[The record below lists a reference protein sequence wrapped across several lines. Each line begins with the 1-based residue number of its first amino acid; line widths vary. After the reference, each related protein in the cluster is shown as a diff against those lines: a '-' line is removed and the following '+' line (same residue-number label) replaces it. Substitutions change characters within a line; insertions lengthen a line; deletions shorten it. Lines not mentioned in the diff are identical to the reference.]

1 MIQNLIESTTL
12 VSEIYLG
19 WLWQTMLERGNVS
32 TRILPYCH
40 CSGCTSPFTQTSIVT
55 WEQSYGVLIAV
66 KILCGRICINSR
78 CYISLICRDND
89 QKKFCRRCPVYTAFM
104 WGRGEFSLQYENSF
118 TWVMSKHWS
127 LVHRFKKY
135 ISMWRKHLSLWFPG
149 GFKIFPFYRYA
160 GLSWW
165 NMNISPSFFP
175 PSASVPSQIPS
186 HCTLEMVRCR
196 RDCCSGSLYNCEDSW
211 ECTLHQYS
219 TTHGGRTVLA

>member
-1 MIQNLIESTTL
+1 MIQNLIDSTTL

-19 WLWQTMLERGNVS
+19 WLWQTMARKRLNS
-32 TRILPYCH
+32 N
-40 CSGCTSPFTQTSIVT
+40 TSILSLLWLHKSFHT
-55 WEQSYGVLIAV
+55 DKHSYIRAVIWCTHSSQDSVWKDSHQLQMLYLFNMLWQWLEKVL
-66 KILCGRICINSR
+66 L
-78 CYISLICRDND
+78 
-89 QKKFCRRCPVYTAFM
+89 RRCPVYTAFM

-127 LVHRFKKY
+127 LVHRFKNY